1 MENTEDFFLK
11 IQTFIIDFCSAK
23 PRTGFHIEYLEKA
36 SEMLALYSE
45 ANAIVEN
52 EGVNDARIE
61 EIYHKMHSLTQ

>member
-11 IQTFIIDFCSAK
+11 IQTSIIDFCHSK

-36 SEMLALYSE
+36 NEILTLYTE

-61 EIYHKMHSLTQ
+61 EIYHKIQSLAQ